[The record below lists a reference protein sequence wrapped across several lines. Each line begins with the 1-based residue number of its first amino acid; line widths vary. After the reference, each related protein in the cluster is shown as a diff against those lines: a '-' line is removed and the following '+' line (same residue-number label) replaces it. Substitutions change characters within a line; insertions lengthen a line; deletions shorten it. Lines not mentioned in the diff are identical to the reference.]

1 MPFTSLRINTA
12 RPSPILATSS
22 MTGAAAL
29 QSEVPRLADF
39 RFNEKTSLVTPAV
52 VSGLVRALEFLVIAA
67 LGLAIKAVYVEIIDQ
82 TGELFYLA
90 AALVAAGGGSALF
103 QGLGLYDITAFRS
116 VWWQLARLTLG
127 WSVLFALLVTAA
139 FFTKLG
145 PDFSRVWLATWFATG
160 AAALVTGRII
170 LGFQVRRW
178 ANAGRFNRRVVI
190 VGGGEDAHSLIAALE
205 QQDGSD
211 LRICGIFDDRGD
223 DRVEQRIAGYPK
235 LGRVADLADFGRRTR
250 IDLLIV
256 TLPLSAESRLQQL
269 LKSMTVL
276 PVDIRLTAHSS
287 RLRFR
292 PQAYSWIANVPFID
306 LADKPIT
313 GWAHV
318 QKWLFDRIVA
328 ACALAVLS
336 PVMVLVAAAIKLESK
351 GPVLFRQK
359 RYGLNNELVE
369 VLKFRSMFTDRCDS
383 NAVKLV
389 TKADSRVTRVGRFIR
404 KTSLDELPQ
413 LINVLYGTLS
423 VVGPRPHA
431 LQAKAGNALY
441 PDVVDGY
448 FARHKVKP
456 GVTGWAQVNGWRGET
471 DTAEKILKRVEHDL
485 YYIENWSVFLD
496 LYIVLRTP
504 LALLKSENAY

>member
-1 MPFTSLRINTA
+1 MPFHSLRTSIA
-12 RPSPILATSS
+12 VPAPALAS
-22 MTGAAAL
+22 AAAL

-39 RFNEKTSLVTPAV
+39 RFTEKTSLVAPSV
-52 VSGLVRALEFLVIAA
+52 VAGLVRGLEFLLIAA
-67 LGLAIKAVYVEIIDQ
+67 LGLLIKHFYVEIEDQ
-82 TGELFYLA
+82 TGEIFYLVA
-90 AALVAAGGGSALF
+90 VLAAAGGGSALF
-103 QGLGLYDITAFRS
+103 QLLGLYDVAAFRS
-116 VWWQLARLTLG
+116 VWWQLARLALG

-145 PDFSRVWLATWFATG
+145 PDFSRVWLATWFAAG
-160 AAALVTGRII
+160 AASLAAGRIV

-178 ANAGRFNRRVVI
+178 AKAGRFNRRVVI
-190 VGGGEDAHSLIAALE
+190 VGGGEDAQSLIAALE
-205 QQDGSD
+205 KQDGSD
-211 LRICGIFDDRGD
+211 LRICGIFDDRCDGRVG
-223 DRVEQRIAGYPK
+223 DRVAGYPK
-235 LGRVADLADFGRRTR
+235 LGRVGDLADFGRRTR

-256 TLPLSAESRLQQL
+256 TLPLSAENRLKQL

-276 PVDIRLTAHSS
+276 PVDVRLAAHTSS
-287 RLRFR
+287 LRFR

-313 GWAHV
+313 GWSNV
-318 QKWLFDRIVA
+318 QKWLFDKVVA
-328 ACALAVLS
+328 ICALTVLS
-336 PVMVLVAAAIKLESK
+336 PVMMLVAAAIKLESK

-369 VLKFRSMFTDRCDS
+369 VLKFRSMFIDRCDS

-389 TKADSRVTRVGRFIR
+389 TKSDPRVTRVGRFIR

-413 LINVLYGTLS
+413 LINVLHGTLS

-431 LQAKAGNALY
+431 LQAKAGDTLY

-456 GVTGWAQVNGWRGET
+456 GVTGWAQINGWRGET